1 MDYTRRIIII
11 SPVVITNLVSIA
23 KIVIVHLQHCLP
35 VLVVMDDHVVLYEMS
50 DLICLIYVV
59 MVEVVLGESRTC
71 APNVLGHEGL
81 FMLNVVVFVL
91 LDGNVADVAV
101 RSSNRQRNNF

>member
-1 MDYTRRIIII
+1 
-11 SPVVITNLVSIA
+11 
-23 KIVIVHLQHCLP
+23 
-35 VLVVMDDHVVLYEMS
+35 
-50 DLICLIYVV
+50 